1 LSSIPPG
8 SLFVDVGGAHGAI
21 ALAAATI
28 YPQLR
33 YIVQDLPEVIIRAP
47 QDQSSDRGVEF
58 LVHDFFTPQPLRDV
72 AVFYLRHILHN
83 WGDAH
88 AIKILKGLIPGMRQ
102 GTRVLIHEHVLEHRK
117 QPMWKRRLESAMD
130 LNMMVLLNARERDE
144 TAWRALLH
152 SADPR
157 FTWVGV
163 RRPGGS
169 ALAIVEACWEE
180 GDSIETN

>member
-1 LSSIPPG
+1 M
-8 SLFVDVGGAHGAI
+8 
-21 ALAAATI
+21 
-28 YPQLR
+28 
-33 YIVQDLPEVIIRAP
+33 
-47 QDQSSDRGVEF
+47 
-58 LVHDFFTPQPLRDV
+58 HDFFTPQPLRDV